1 MSKFYI
7 TTAIAYVN
15 GKPHIG
21 HTLEFVFADIIARYH
36 RLKGDDTRLLTGT
49 DEHGSKIYKM
59 AVEEGKDV
67 QEIVDE
73 NVGPFKDIWKKINGS
88 NDDFIRTTDD
98 LHKKGATKLWKLLE
112 ESGDIYEDE
121 YEGLYCVGCEA
132 YVQLKDLV
140 DGNCPNHLKPPEKV
154 KERNY
159 FFKLSKYSDEIKKLI
174 ESDELKIYPD
184 ARKNE
189 VLSLLEQGLKDVS
202 FSRPKEVL
210 PWGVE
215 VPGDK
220 AQVMYVWCDALS
232 NYLTAL
238 GYADDSEMVQK
249 YWPADMHVIGKDIL
263 RFHAGIWI
271 GMLLSAGL
279 PLPKSIGVH
288 GFVTSE
294 GHKMSKSLGNVV
306 DPFETIDEYGVDA
319 VRYYLAREVPT
330 GDDGDFSQERF
341 RVVYGSELA
350 NNLGNLVNRVT
361 VMIGKYL
368 DGKVPELSDF
378 EFESDFEELLDVYKK
393 AIEGFDLKSA
403 LEKIVAVLSKI
414 NTYIEDTKPWA
425 LAKEEKLDELEQ
437 VLANMLEGLRRSA
450 ILLWPF
456 IPESAEKILEAI
468 GYELEMD
475 LEKDMSNKID
485 QDQSIVKPE
494 VLFPRLED

>member
-15 GKPHIG
+15 GRPHIG
-21 HTLEFVFADIIARYH
+21 HALEFIFADIIARYH

-59 AVEEGKDV
+59 SVEQGREV
-67 QEIVDE
+67 AEMVDE
-73 NVGPFKDIWKKINGS
+73 NVEPFREIWEKINGS
-88 NDDFIRTTDD
+88 NDDFIRTTADF
-98 LHKKGATKLWKLLE
+98 HKRGAQKLWNLLVE
-112 ESGDIYEDE
+112 AGDIYEDE

-132 YVQLKDLV
+132 YLQLKDLV
-140 DGNCPNHLKPPEKV
+140 DGNCPIHMKPPEKV

-159 FFKLSKYSDEIKKLI
+159 FFRLSKYSDKIKELI
-174 ESDELKIYPD
+174 ESDELKIYPES
-184 ARKNE
+184 RKNE
-189 VLSLLEQGLKDVS
+189 MLGLLEKGLIDVS

-215 VPGDK
+215 VPGDE

-238 GYADDSEMVQK
+238 GYADDDELVKK

-263 RFHAGIWI
+263 RFHAGIWPA
-271 GMLLSAGL
+271 MLLSAGL
-279 PLPKSIGVH
+279 PLYKSLAVH

-306 DPFETIDEYGVDA
+306 DPVDVIDEFGVDA

-341 RVVYGSELA
+341 KVVYDSELA
-350 NNLGNLVNRVT
+350 NNFGNLVNRVT

-368 DGKVPELSDF
+368 DGKAPELKEF
-378 EFESDFEELLDVYKK
+378 AFESDFKELLLAYSS

-403 LEKIVAVLSKI
+403 LEKIVQVLNKL
-414 NTYIEDTKPWA
+414 NAYIEDTKPWT
-425 LAKEEKLDELEQ
+425 LAKEEKLDELEA
-437 VLANMLEGLRRSA
+437 VLANMLEGLRRA
-450 ILLWPF
+450 AVLLWPY
-456 IPESAEKILEAI
+456 IPGSVEKVFEAL
-468 GYELEMD
+468 GYDFEMN
-475 LEKDMSNKID
+475 LEKELTKKID
-485 QDQSIVKPE
+485 QGQSIGKPE
-494 VLFPRLED
+494 VLFPRLEE